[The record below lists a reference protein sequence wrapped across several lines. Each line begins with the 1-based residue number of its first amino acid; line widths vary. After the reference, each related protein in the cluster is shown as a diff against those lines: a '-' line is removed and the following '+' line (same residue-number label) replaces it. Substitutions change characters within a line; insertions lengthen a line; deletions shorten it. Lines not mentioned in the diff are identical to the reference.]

1 MRPFLCMNST
11 HCNCVYHCWPYFS
24 TGQDYQGKAAFFVQF
39 VRWHILLH
47 KKNIL
52 VVDQLPT
59 RKREYMTTVDQ
70 AMVKILIPGG
80 GGRRVAKPG
89 PGWQSPPGGPS
100 HGARWARRRAGEGPF
115 CLINSLISLS
125 LAVIW
130 GANVDNLYLQVDYL
144 AARTVGRRGNGECE
158 KAYNCPG
165 FLMILFRFLTLI
177 FFGFLE
183 QDICQHWS
191 FLFVQLQQT
200 HLPTWLRWWKIFILS
215 FWISLLLKVM
225 SLHVIKS
232 DERFPFAFMSK
243 VMKEQV
249 SKAMISTPWI
259 WDKAYILNYYLMVP
273 PKKVFLTSSFIL
285 KVVSVDVSNC

>member
-1 MRPFLCMNST
+1 MVKSNN
-11 HCNCVYHCWPYFS
+11 NCSAGQNQWWKGVSLHLMYVCWHFIS
-24 TGQDYQGKAAFFVQF
+24 NVSNEAFFCAWIVPTATVYTIASHIFPQ
-39 VRWHILLH
+39 VRITREKLPSSCSLWGDISCYI

-115 CLINSLISLS
+115 CLIISLISLS

-130 GANVDNLYLQVDYL
+130 GSNVDNLYLQVDYL

-165 FLMILFRFLTLI
+165 FLMILFRFLKLI
-177 FFGFLE
+177 FL
-183 QDICQHWS
+183 
-191 FLFVQLQQT
+191 
-200 HLPTWLRWWKIFILS
+200 
-215 FWISLLLKVM
+215 
-225 SLHVIKS
+225 
-232 DERFPFAFMSK
+232 
-243 VMKEQV
+243 V
-249 SKAMISTPWI
+249 S
-259 WDKAYILNYYLMVP
+259 
-273 PKKVFLTSSFIL
+273 
-285 KVVSVDVSNC
+285 